1 MPIDRDS
8 RPILTSVWKPPPNYI
23 TRSRGRP
30 AYKYRPRSQVDF
42 PASNRVDLPLPR
54 RSAMHKTVSATFARN
69 SGFTA
74 AADPATLGQR
84 PGHSHSIVSSTCKH
98 LKVDDFLSEGFNF
111 TDRITVGKSCLG
123 TIEGDGCRTTRSIR
137 ARTMRMDLARAVV
150 ACGQDTPRSRMS

>member
-1 MPIDRDS
+1 MCELAMDRGG
-8 RPILTSVWKPPPNYI
+8 RPLWGSVWKPAGSSI
-23 TRSRGRP
+23 TRAGGRP
-30 AYKYRPRSQVDF
+30 AEKYRPRSQVDF
-42 PASNRVDLPLPR
+42 PASNRVALPLPR

-111 TDRITVGKSCLG
+111 TDRITVGKSCL
-123 TIEGDGCRTTRSIR
+123 
-137 ARTMRMDLARAVV
+137 
-150 ACGQDTPRSRMS
+150 